1 MIEELKFG
9 SLLAKLST
17 QDPAAGD
24 PWDLLEMATREG
36 AKALGLDDI
45 TGTIEVGKDADL
57 VAVNMRALHF
67 VPLFRNQDFNAV
79 AHLVFSA
86 SGRDVTDVW
95 VQGNRLVEAGEV
107 TSVDVVEV
115 ANRAQ
120 EAAEDLFARRRA
132 MGPPVAGPAAQLG
145 KTV

>member
-1 MIEELKFG
+1 
-9 SLLAKLST
+9 
-17 QDPAAGD
+17 
-24 PWDLLEMATREG
+24 
-36 AKALGLDDI
+36 
-45 TGTIEVGKDADL
+45 
-57 VAVNMRALHF
+57 
-67 VPLFRNQDFNAV
+67 
-79 AHLVFSA
+79 VFSA

-132 MGPPVAGPAAQLG
+132 TGPPVAGPAAQLG